1 MANVG
6 EAVIKI
12 GADTKNLNKEVNK
25 TTSNLQKFGKHFNA
39 IFNAFFT
46 AGAVYS
52 ATKGFQELN
61 MQFDKTSKIIGGNV
75 NQINALSRAFNYF
88 EVDTNETLQTLQSF
102 NYALGEA
109 KRGGGAL
116 VEVARK
122 YGIAFA
128 NSNGAM
134 MNAEQYLTNLSSQL
148 GRFDKQTR
156 AVIASQLGLSEN
168 MQYALIEGG
177 ASLKGLINEQKKL
190 NLITEKDLKI
200 TKAFK
205 LEMFKFKDRAD
216 QVKRLLGRFLIPLL
230 TKLFKALNKLVDYLK
245 KHKAFVLAILAG
257 ILASLTPILI
267 MLGKMAIASALAFAP
282 FLAIGA
288 VLVVVAA
295 IFEDIYNYLKGGD
308 SLIGE
313 WCKKIPYLAQIME
326 VLRKP
331 FEAIFNFIQ
340 AVIEFFENP
349 SVENFFKIFENW
361 FKALNEWVELIYQ
374 GVEALINAWKPLEKI
389 QEIAGGAFD
398 KVKGFFGFGGNE
410 MPMLSPANNYN
421 YGGNTTNNYNIT
433 ANAHGVSNNNA
444 LALGRSL
451 GSQINTQTRQHG
463 GFGAW

>member
-1 MANVG
+1 MASVG
-6 EAVIKI
+6 EAVIRI
-12 GADTKNLNKEVNK
+12 GANTTDLNKEIKNSTNK
-25 TTSNLQKFGKHFNA
+25 LMAFGKHFNT
-39 IFNAFFT
+39 IFNGLFAG
-46 AGAVYS
+46 GAVYS
-52 ATKGFQELN
+52 AVKGFNEIN

-88 EVDTNETLQTLQSF
+88 EVDTNETLQTLQGF

-177 ASLKGLINEQKKL
+177 DALKSLISEQKKL

-205 LEMFKFKDRAD
+205 LEMFKFKDQTD
-216 QVKRLLGRFLIPLL
+216 QIKRLLGRFLLPLL
-230 TKLFKALNKLVDYLK
+230 TKLLKTMTELMEYLR
-245 KHKAFVLAILAG
+245 KHKGFVLALLGTILF
-257 ILASLTPILI
+257 L
-267 MLGKMAIASALAFAP
+267 LGKMAVVAALAFAP
-282 FLAIGA
+282 FIAFVA
-288 VLVVVAA
+288 VLVTIAA

-313 WCKKIPYLAQIME
+313 WAKKIPYIAEVME

-331 FEAIFNFIQ
+331 FEAIFDFIKS
-340 AVIEFFENP
+340 IINFFENP
-349 SVENFFKIFENW
+349 SVENFFKIFENG

-374 GVEALINAWKPLEKI
+374 GVEALVSALINAWKPLEKI